1 MLRQSEANMTTLK
14 HLSRAVASLLA
25 VLLLG
30 FSGAAAAE
38 MVVIKNAK
46 TEPAKITKTELKE
59 FLTGKTKFW
68 KNGKAVQV
76 VLGGEGTPESAWVA
90 GFVFGVGESAMITKM
105 KQETFK
111 GELRKPVACTSGDEC
126 AAAVKANE
134 GGLGVVTSETKL
146 PAGVEVLAVE

>member
-1 MLRQSEANMTTLK
+1 MNALTR
-14 HLSRAVASLLA
+14 LSRAVASLVA
-25 VLLLG
+25 ALLLG

-38 MVVIKNAK
+38 MVVIKNAR
-46 TEPAKITKTELKE
+46 TETAKITKSELKE
-59 FLTGKTKFW
+59 FLTGKAKFW

-76 VLGGEGTPESAWVA
+76 VLGGEGTPDSVWVA
-90 GFVFGVGESAMITKM
+90 ANVFGVGESAMITKM

-134 GGLGVVTSETKL
+134 GGLGVVPSETKL
-146 PAGVEVLAVE
+146 PAGVEVLTVE